1 VFLPKFAIK
10 RPVTVFMIFIMLIIL
25 GVISFTQ
32 LSIDLM
38 PDVSFPMVMVV
49 TSYSGAGPSEIETM
63 VTKPL
68 EGSLAATKDVK
79 NIFTYSLEEVCAIM
93 MEFEWGTDMDVAASD
108 VREKVD
114 LVRWRL
120 PEDVENPTIIKFD
133 PSMMPIL
140 FLGLSGESQSPAEL
154 RYLAEEVIEPRLERL
169 DGVAAAMPIGGLE
182 REIKVE
188 LNRARL
194 EALGISV
201 NLVIGAIGA
210 SNLNLPGGHLKFG
223 QKDFLVRT
231 TGEFSRPSQ
240 LENVIVSNHQSIPIY
255 LKDVATIRDD
265 FKEQTSV
272 VRVGGGPGIM
282 LLVQKESRANTVK
295 VADKAK
301 KALRDIQKVLPS
313 DVEINIIMDSSKYI
327 KLSVGNVEKS
337 ALEGGLLAII
347 IILLFLRSFSST
359 LIISVAIPI
368 SVLVTLILL
377 YFGKMTLN
385 ITTMGG
391 LALGIGRL
399 VDDAIVV
406 LENVFRHRQQ
416 GERPK
421 EAAVIGASE
430 VSTAVLAATVT
441 TIIVFVPIFFVG
453 GMVGILFRPM
463 GYTVVISLAASYFV
477 AMILI
482 PLLTSKFLKVERVT
496 VLGNPKKFTL
506 KGRLFNLGQK
516 AFDAIDENYHKT
528 VSWAIRHKT
537 TVLLGVLGVLL
548 ITLPLLKFIGSEFTP
563 ETDEG
568 QFEISVKM
576 PVGTELKQTERVMA
590 QIENIVAEN
599 VPELKTMMVRAGIEG
614 KGIAALSAVF
624 QDITGPHAATVRI
637 GLVDRSER
645 KRSIFEIMELL
656 RGKLKD
662 IPDANFNI
670 RASGMMSRM
679 TSFGGASAPI
689 VVEIRG
695 YDLETARSLAVKVKE
710 ILKATPGSRDVRIE
724 REEGLPELQ
733 IKIDRERV
741 AALGLNLAQIA
752 QTIQTNVGGKVASL
766 FRDPKLG
773 KEYNI
778 LVQLREEDRRNLL
791 DLDRIFITSY
801 SGKQIPLSNVAEVVK
816 AEGPVK
822 IDRKNQERML
832 LVTSQAYGRP
842 AGTVAAEVESKIKK
856 NLKVPENFSVDVTGA
871 YEDQQ
876 ESFRI
881 LILALILAVVLIY
894 MILAAQ
900 FESLFDPFIVM
911 FSVPLG
917 FIGVIWGLF
926 LTGHTFSILSF
937 VGMIMMVG
945 IVVSNAILLV
955 DYANILRRRGME
967 LHEAVVQ
974 AGRTRLRPILMTSFT
989 TMLALVPMALGLG
1002 EGGEVYAPMAVAVIS
1017 GLFVSMAFTLVFIP
1031 TLYTIFEEKLKRKI
1045 FAK

>member
-1 VFLPKFAIK
+1 MFLPKFAIK

-68 EGSLAATKDVK
+68 EGSLADTKDVK

>member
-68 EGSLAATKDVK
+68 EGSLADTKDVK

>member
-1 VFLPKFAIK
+1 MFLPKFAIK
-10 RPVTVFMIFIMLIIL
+10 RPVTVFMIFIMLVIL
-25 GVISFTQ
+25 GIISFTQ
-32 LSIDLM
+32 LPIDLF
-38 PDVSFPMVMVV
+38 PDVSFPIVMVV
-49 TSYSGAGPSEIETM
+49 TSYPGAGPSEIENM
-63 VTKPL
+63 VAKPL
-68 EGSLAATKDVK
+68 EMSLAATKDVK
-79 NIFTYSLEEVCAIM
+79 NILTYSLEEVCAIM

-140 FLGLSGESQSPAEL
+140 FLGLSGESQTPAEL

-169 DGVAAAMPIGGLE
+169 DGVAAAFPIGGLE

-201 NLVIGAIGA
+201 SQIIGAIGA
-210 SNLNLPGGHLKFG
+210 SNLNLPGGYLKFG

-231 TGEFSRPSQ
+231 IGEFSRPSQ
-240 LENVIVSNHQSIPIY
+240 LENVIISNHQGIPIY
-255 LKDVATIRDD
+255 LKDVAAIRDD

-421 EAAVIGASE
+421 EAAVVGASE

-441 TIIVFVPIFFVG
+441 TIIVFIPIFFVG

-463 GYTVVISLAASYFV
+463 GYTVVLSLAASYFV

-482 PLLTSKFLKVERVT
+482 PLLTSKFLKVERVA
-496 VLGNPKKFTL
+496 VLGNPKRFTL

-537 TVLLGVLGVLL
+537 TVVLGVLGVLL

-576 PVGTELKQTERVMA
+576 PVGTELKQTERVLA
-590 QIENIVAEN
+590 QIENIVMEN

-645 KRSIFEIMELL
+645 KRSMFEIMELL

-662 IPDANFNI
+662 IPDANINM
-670 RASGMMSRM
+670 RPSGMMSRM
-679 TSFGGASAPI
+679 TSFGGAAAPI

-710 ILKATPGSRDVRIE
+710 ILKAIPGSRDVRIE

-733 IKIDRERV
+733 IKIDRDRA

-752 QTIQTNVGGKVASL
+752 QTIQTNVGGTVASL

-778 LVQLREEDRRNLL
+778 LVQLREEDRKNLL

-816 AEGPVK
+816 AVGPVK

-842 AGTVAAEVESKIKK
+842 AGTVAAEVEDMIKK
-856 NLKVPENFSVDVTGA
+856 SLRVPENFSVEMTGS

-900 FESLFDPFIVM
+900 FESLMDPFVVM

-955 DYANILRRRGME
+955 DYTNILRRRGME

-1002 EGGEVYAPMAVAVIS
+1002 EGGEIYSPMAVAVIS

-1031 TLYTIFEEKLKRKI
+1031 TLYTIFEERIKRKI